1 MRAISAERDFSGF
14 FGVIMTLEPFGFRLL
29 SILDVCTSNPR
40 GRQLHVKRIPQR
52 FMTEISCVREERFSA
67 SCRDRVVAKL
77 TP

>member
-1 MRAISAERDFSGF
+1 MFAPATQE
-14 FGVIMTLEPFGFRLL
+14 
-29 SILDVCTSNPR
+29 

-52 FMTEISCVREERFSA
+52 FMTEITCFKEERFSA